1 MFSAQN
7 RIFRNRSRRYSKP
20 SAQLMTSLE
29 PLKSSIQALFNGSKL
44 AIATARGAENRN
56 VQNWRKSQKKHE
68 IAGVKKPKRDTTKEH
83 CKSEETQNHNWKI
96 AKNNLTKKA
105 VGPCP
110 HKKIR
115 AMLRIFSLPSSKIHV
130 FSRFFHFFQ
139 TNRHHS
145 NNNQPIPCQ

>member
-7 RIFRNRSRRYSKP
+7 RIFRNRSRRYSTP

-105 VGPCP
+105 VGPRP
-110 HKKIR
+110 HKKFAPDFQSSSRKI
-115 AMLRIFSLPSSKIHV
+115 AAFSAPKISKIDAANV
-130 FSRFFHFFQ
+130 E
-139 TNRHHS
+139 
-145 NNNQPIPCQ
+145 I